1 MHSDEPFSFND
12 RYGVRP
18 TNRWVGPA
26 IILAAVGI
34 SWLTWAGLHH
44 SNPNIRTSLI
54 SYTATTDRDITLRY
68 SVVRKDKDQTLI
80 CTLIARDYDK
90 NVVGQIEDEIGPG
103 LASLEKTTAIP
114 TRSQAVNADVTNC
127 RVK

>member
-1 MHSDEPFSFND
+1 MQSEGEFSYNQ

-18 TNRWVGPA
+18 SNRWVAPA
-26 IILAAVGI
+26 IFFAAVGV
-34 SWLTWAGLHH
+34 SWLAWAGLHH
-44 SNPNIRTSLI
+44 SNPNIRVSII
-54 SYTATTDRDITLRY
+54 SFTATTDREITLRY
-68 SVVRKDKDQTLI
+68 SVVRKDKDQVVI

-90 NVVGQIEDEIGPG
+90 NVVGQIDDEIGSG

-114 TRSQAVNADVTNC
+114 TRSQGVNADVVAC